1 MDWLDWL
8 LLVARVVVVFF
19 ALLISVLIYIWFER
33 KIIAD
38 MQTRMGPMR
47 AGPARH
53 PDHPRRRHQALLQ
66 GGHHPRRTPTGRS
79 T

>member
-8 LLVARVVVVFF
+8 LLAARVVVVFF
-19 ALLISVLIYIWFER
+19 ALLISVLVYIWFER

-47 AGPARH
+47 VCLSAMIF
-53 PDHPRRRHQALLQ
+53 
-66 GGHHPRRTPTGRS
+66 RS
-79 T
+79 NQM